1 MKRKLFY
8 CILCIFPV
16 LLGFQTSFEAD
27 ANVRLKSVF
36 IYNFTRYIDW
46 PSDYKTGSFVIAY
59 FGKSSKVIA
68 ELNKMALSKT
78 VGTQKIEIRIV
89 TKLSEIGKAN
99 ILYVSPDVETPLVD
113 IIKTTKEKSILVV
126 TESIGFAKKGATINF
141 VIVDN
146 RQKFELN
153 QANAEKNHLKVSSSL
168 LALAIPVTN

>member
-1 MKRKLFY
+1 
-8 CILCIFPV
+8 
-16 LLGFQTSFEAD
+16 
-27 ANVRLKSVF
+27 
-36 IYNFTRYIDW
+36 
-46 PSDYKTGSFVIAY
+46 
-59 FGKSSKVIA
+59 
-68 ELNKMALSKT
+68 MALSKT

-113 IIKTTKEKSILVV
+113 IIKTTKGKSILVV

-168 LALAIPVTN
+168 LKLFEHFK